1 MRPDQRRRQDAHE
14 RAFEIITSKAAPFV
28 KSFPDCVTESGKV
41 MGAVADLVAVEM
53 KPKYPEAF
61 KDFPEVSPAHA
72 TAWAYSV
79 VGNLRVGKARSKSFA
94 GKDAT
99 DVANQFMSWWKDV
112 LKEKQ
117 AYSRHTMKARPQQ

>member
-1 MRPDQRRRQDAHE
+1 
-14 RAFEIITSKAAPFV
+14 
-28 KSFPDCVTESGKV
+28 

-117 AYSRHTMKARPQQ
+117 AYSRHIMKARPQQ